1 MSACNVGD
9 LGWIPGLGRS
19 LGGGNGKPDKYSCL
33 ENAMDEGAWLAIV
46 NGIAKI
52 YTLLSN
58 FMSLS
63 ELTWEAVF
71 LLQADLRLFQASNEG
86 QLFCII
92 LANTT

>member
-1 MSACNVGD
+1 
-9 LGWIPGLGRS
+9 
-19 LGGGNGKPDKYSCL
+19 
-33 ENAMDEGAWLAIV
+33 MDEGAWLAIV